1 MSYEQC
7 TYSPESV
14 ADCWPTSFSDTSQL
28 SLLSGNHTPAKSCAN
43 EPPKDGSPNCTCGKE
58 MSDCSIHPSTPE
70 KWIASMRDSLAKT
83 LALLESRQAYL
94 REPDQGFTEKSCVLL
109 TSLDRDTCSWR
120 MLQQSFLTDS
130 EPFSQTWPR
139 WGMTQGG
146 YAYAHP
152 MSERRITATGGGYW
166 QTPVADDSVNREKG
180 KFNSRGEPKL
190 SARVKMFPTPT
201 VSSGAQ
207 VAWDKT
213 PGQTGGTT
221 LEGYVRW
228 FPTPNTQGY
237 RSDGEL
243 AILSKVATSEAEF
256 IAMSHRAAKSKR
268 EKYWPT
274 PTAHNAKSES
284 QRNTPT
290 LAAQAGGKLNPDW
303 VGWLMGFPIGWAN
316 SKDMETR
323 KSRSKPQP
331 HGDCSEVAK

>member
-14 ADCWPTSFSDTSQL
+14 ADCWPTSFSDTGQL
-28 SLLSGNHTPAKSCAN
+28 SLLSWNHTPAKSCAN
-43 EPPKDGSPNCTCGKE
+43 EPPKDGSQICTCGKE

-109 TSLDRDTCSWR
+109 ASLDRDICSWR
-120 MLQQSFLTDS
+120 TLQQSFLTDS

-152 MSERRITATGGGYW
+152 MSERRITEIDGGY
-166 QTPVADDSVNREKG
+166 
-180 KFNSRGEPKL
+180 L
-190 SARVKMFPTPT
+190 PTPSGT
-201 VSSGAQ
+201 SNHGKNHVSGRLDE
-207 VAWDKT
+207 W
-213 PGQTGGTT
+213 GGSSNPWRGTEIGKIHCASFEEWMLGLPIKWT
-221 LEGYVRW
+221 
-228 FPTPNTQGY
+228 
-237 RSDGEL
+237 EL
-243 AILSKVATSEAEF
+243 TEL
-256 IAMSHRAAKSKR
+256 
-268 EKYWPT
+268 
-274 PTAHNAKSES
+274 
-284 QRNTPT
+284 
-290 LAAQAGGKLNPDW
+290 
-303 VGWLMGFPIGWAN
+303 
-316 SKDMETR
+316 ETR

>member
-7 TYSPESV
+7 TYSPELV
-14 ADCWPTSFSDTSQL
+14 ADCWPTSFSDTGQL
-28 SLLSGNHTPAKSCAN
+28 SLLSGNHTPAKSYAN
-43 EPPKDGSPNCTCGKE
+43 EPPKDGSPTCTCGKE

-94 REPDQGFTEKSCVLL
+94 REPDQGFTEKSCALL
-109 TSLDRDTCSWR
+109 ASLDRDTCSWR
-120 MLQQSFLTDS
+120 TLQQSFLTDS

-152 MSERRITATGGGYW
+152 MSERRITATGGGY
-166 QTPVADDSVNREKG
+166 
-180 KFNSRGEPKL
+180 L
-190 SARVKMFPTPT
+190 PTPT

-221 LEGYVRW
+221 LEGFVRW

-274 PTAHNAKSES
+274 PTAHNAKECNAKSES

-303 VGWLMGFPIGWAN
+303 VGWLMAFPIGWAN
-316 SKDMETR
+316 SKAMETR
-323 KSRSKPQP
+323 RCRSKQQP

>member
-1 MSYEQC
+1 MSYEHAIC
-7 TYSPESV
+7 SPESV
-14 ADCWPTSFSDTSQL
+14 ADCWPTSFSDTGQL
-28 SLLSGNHTPAKSCAN
+28 SLLSGNHTPAKSYASD
-43 EPPKDGSPNCTCGKE
+43 PPKDGSQSCTCGKE

-94 REPDQGFTEKSCVLL
+94 REPDQVFTEKSCALL
-109 TSLDRDTCSWR
+109 ASLDRDTCSWR
-120 MLQQSFLTDS
+120 TLQQSFLTDS

-152 MSERRITATGGGYW
+152 MSERRITGTDGFYW
-166 QTPVADDSVNREKG
+166 QTPVADDCVNREKG

-190 SARVKMFPTPT
+190 SAQVKMFPTPDT
-201 VSSGAQ
+201 RGFVNAGSLAML
-207 VAWDKT
+207 AKT
-213 PGQTGGTT
+213 CTT
-221 LEGYVRW
+221 FE
-228 FPTPNTQGY
+228 
-237 RSDGEL
+237 
-243 AILSKVATSEAEF
+243 EF
-256 IAMSHRAAKSKR
+256 SAMAYRAATNKKA
-268 EKYWPT
+268 KYWPT
-274 PTAHNAKSES
+274 HTAHNAKECNAKSES
-284 QRNTPT
+284 ERNTPT

-323 KSRSKPQP
+323 KSHCKPQP